1 MSSRKAG
8 KIVRAGWI
16 ICPPSKSAPA
26 SEKSLSSRESKNI
39 SLNPSGKSVAPL
51 PPSRP
56 SEGRLA
62 IVTDAGRDAV
72 DAIESEDERHQRG
85 RRSRVVL
92 TPRRWRQGRGAI
104 RERRWQKSPVTGE
117 STK

>member
-1 MSSRKAG
+1 MSSRRAG
-8 KIVRAGWI
+8 KIVRAGEI
-16 ICPPSKSAPA
+16 ICPSGKSARA

-62 IVTDAGRDAV
+62 IVTHAGRGAV
-72 DAIESEDERHQRG
+72 DAGGSQDERHQRG

-92 TPRRWRQGRGAI
+92 TPRRWRQGRGAT